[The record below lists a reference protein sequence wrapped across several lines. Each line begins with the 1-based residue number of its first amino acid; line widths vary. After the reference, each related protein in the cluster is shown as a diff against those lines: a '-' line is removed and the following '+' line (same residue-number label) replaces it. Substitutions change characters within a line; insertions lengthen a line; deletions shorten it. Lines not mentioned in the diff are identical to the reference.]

1 MNTYNLVSTVKFV
14 NSHGHEAKYDIYYDP
29 ASSDYHAEIFHIA
42 SVNSQGPNAHTIN
55 VWYRTHNT
63 YRRIPGNN
71 IKDIEDS
78 CLNNFLGK

>member
-1 MNTYNLVSTVKFV
+1 MNAYNLVSTVKFV
-14 NSHGHEAKYDIYYDP
+14 NSQGQEAKYDIYFDP
-29 ASSDYHAEIFHIA
+29 ALSEYHAEIFHIA
-42 SVNSQGPNAHTIN
+42 SVVAPGFNVHTIY
-55 VWYRTHNT
+55 VWHRTLNT

>member
-1 MNTYNLVSTVKFV
+1 MSAFNLVSTVKFV

-29 ASSDYHAEIFHIA
+29 ASSEYHAEIFHIA
-42 SVNSQGPNAHTIN
+42 RVDSQQPSVHTIY
-55 VWYRTHNT
+55 VWHRTLNT

-71 IKDIEDS
+71 IKDIEHS